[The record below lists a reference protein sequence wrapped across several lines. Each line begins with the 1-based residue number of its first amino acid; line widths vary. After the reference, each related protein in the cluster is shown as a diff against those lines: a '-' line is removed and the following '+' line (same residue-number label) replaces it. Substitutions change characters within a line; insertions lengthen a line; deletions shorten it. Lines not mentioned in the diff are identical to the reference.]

1 MRRNSKV
8 NPKLSK
14 IVARQN
20 YRDRQ
25 IDKWWKWSWQQR
37 GRIKY
42 TPDFICPD
50 YTFIIECKG
59 RANESFPIRWKLFKK
74 YVITRF
80 PNTVLFKPQNQKEC
94 DETVRLILSY
104 LN

>member
-25 IDKWWKWSWQQR
+25 IDKWCKWSWQQR

-42 TPDFICPD
+42 KELVSYQDQ
-50 YTFIIECKG
+50 Y
-59 RANESFPIRWKLFKK
+59 KLKV
-74 YVITRF
+74 Y
-80 PNTVLFKPQNQKEC
+80 E
-94 DETVRLILSY
+94 
-104 LN
+104 